1 MDSSVDGNDLYV
13 AETLKVPLNQLIFDP
28 DLDPEE
34 NEYADKQNAQLW
46 NEKEYDYAPDALDH
60 KRADHFVG
68 TLLES
73 INTFFL
79 VGDGKISHI
88 LADILSLVIRTKGM
102 SYAAFLCTQ
111 IQNEA
116 VHAISYSRSARMII
130 GEEKLTDLIN
140 DVLKMRVIQEKISY
154 LDPAEN
160 PYESFNDSS
169 EDDTNILSI
178 GRKFVRLAC
187 GEGIFF
193 VTQFAIIRFFREI
206 NMYKVF
212 CELND
217 HIFKDEMLHA
227 AHKCMHAR
235 RTLKLEDRE
244 PAKEDIRTA
253 YRLETNFLSYLLRNG
268 VPMQYNI
275 SYDKLCAFAKI
286 RCNEIGIACGLGA
299 VFEDDNLE
307 QIEST
312 FPDWMKYS
320 LGGTT
325 KVNFFEIA
333 VNSNY
338 KKGTHDSGMKLREV
352 TKEILEDV
360 FS

>member
-1 MDSSVDGNDLYV
+1 MDSSIDGNDLYV

-34 NEYADKQNAQLW
+34 NEYADKQNSQLW
-46 NEKEYDYAPDALDH
+46 NEKEYDYTPDALDH
-60 KRADHFVG
+60 KRADNFVR

-79 VGDGKISHI
+79 VGDGKISHV
-88 LADILSLVIRTKGM
+88 LAEVLSYVIRTKGM

-116 VHAISYSRSARMII
+116 VHAISYSRSARMIM
-130 GEEKLTDLIN
+130 GDERLESLIN

-160 PYESFNDSS
+160 PYENNS
-169 EDDTNILSI
+169 ELSL

-227 AHKCMHAR
+227 SHKCMHAR
-235 RTLKLEDRE
+235 RTLTSEDSELAR
-244 PAKEDIRTA
+244 EDIRSA
-253 YRLETNFLSYLLRNG
+253 YKLETNFLSYLLRDG

-275 SYDKLCAFAKI
+275 NYEKLCAFAKI
-286 RCNEIGIACGLGA
+286 RCNEIGNACGLGN

-307 QIEST
+307 EIEST

-320 LGGTT
+320 IGGTT

-338 KKGTHDSGMKLREV
+338 KKGAHDSGMKLREI
-352 TKEILEDV
+352 TQEILDNV